1 MANSYSILSNCFL
14 LLLFVLNGA
23 GVGDLGIRTET
34 EVVMSKC
41 CLYCRRVLKRH
52 LETRSAGCHW
62 HKNLRHS
69 SVTQQPK
76 IHSFINKNLQQMVQ
90 GWVGLGWVRLGY
102 VTRYIGQDQVKYSK
116 YIRLDVWS
124 CGRREEHIFMS
135 FFLT

>member
-1 MANSYSILSNCFL
+1 MANSYSILSNCCL

-23 GVGDLGIRTET
+23 GVGDLGIRTEA

-41 CLYCRRVLKRH
+41 CLYCRLVLKRH
-52 LETRSAGCHW
+52 LETRSAACHW

-76 IHSFINKNLQQMVQ
+76 IHSFINKNLQQIVQ
-90 GWVGLGWVRLGY
+90 GWVGFGWVRLGQ
-102 VTRYIGQDQVKYSK
+102 VTGCIGQDQVKYNK

-124 CGRREEHIFMS
+124 CGRREEHTFMS
-135 FFLT
+135 FFHT